1 MCTALL
7 RKQSRRLF
15 GRTLDVEVEYGE
27 ELICVPSDYPIDYG
41 EGRSLNSHMA
51 FMGIGVTVGGTPLF
65 FEAMNEAG
73 LCVAAL
79 SFNGAKYFEPRECER
94 GIASFALIPHLMRY
108 ASVSE
113 VREELSDVRITSESF
128 AADMPPT
135 PLHWM
140 VSARDGAL
148 AVEQTERGLL
158 LYDDFCGALANAP
171 EFPFHAIRTSELSG
185 LSSTNPNNSPG
196 SEFSYPSG
204 GYGALGLPGDF
215 SSPSRFLR
223 AAVISRLT
231 PPSIDEVG
239 TFFHI
244 MDCVAIPCGAVTDE
258 GGAPRKTVYT
268 SCMDADAGKYYFHTY
283 GNRSIRA
290 AELADFKR
298 LTHIPIASPQN
309 IEFIN

>member
-1 MCTALL
+1 ML
-7 RKQSRRLF
+7 

-41 EGRSLNSHMA
+41 GGRTLNSRMA
-51 FMGIGVTVGGTPLF
+51 FMGIGVTVGGAPLF

-79 SFNGAKYFEPRECER
+79 SFKGAKYFDPIEGER
-94 GIASFALIPHLMRY
+94 GIASFALIPHLMRC

-113 VREELSDVRITSESF
+113 VRAELSDARITSESF
-128 AADMPPT
+128 APDMLPT

-148 AVEQTERGLL
+148 TVEQTERGLL
-158 LYDDFCGALANAP
+158 LYDNTCGALANAP
-171 EFPFHAIRTSELSG
+171 EFPFHAIRAAELAG
-185 LSSTNPNNSPG
+185 LSAQNPAS
-196 SEFSYPSG
+196 SFPSG

-223 AAVISRLT
+223 AVVISRLT
-231 PPSIDEVG
+231 PSAPDEVG
-239 TFFHI
+239 AFFHI
-244 MDCVAIPCGAVTDE
+244 MDSVAIPCGAVIDE
-258 GGAPRKTVYT
+258 SGAPRKTVYT

-283 GNRSIRA
+283 ANRSIRA
-290 AELADFKR
+290 AELTDFKR